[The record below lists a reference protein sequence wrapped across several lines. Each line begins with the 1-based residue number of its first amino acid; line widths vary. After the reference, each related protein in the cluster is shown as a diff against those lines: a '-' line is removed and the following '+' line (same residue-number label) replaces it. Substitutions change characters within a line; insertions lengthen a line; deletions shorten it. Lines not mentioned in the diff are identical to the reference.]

1 MSKAFGARLH
11 EAMAAHGP
19 LCAGIDPH
27 RALVEAWGLTYDVAG
42 LERFALTCV
51 EAFAGRVAVVK
62 PQSAFFEVFGS
73 RGLVVL
79 ERVLT
84 ELREAGTLTILDA
97 KRGDIGSTMAAY
109 AAGLPGTGRRRP
121 AGRADRESLPR
132 LRVAAP
138 RDRPRGADRARALR
152 PRPDLEPG
160 GRRRPA
166 RRAGRRVRRGVDR
179 PRRPAATTPLRGPG
193 ASSGASVSS
202 SVRRSAARSTT
213 SGSTSSRPRPPCWR
227 PASARRAGPS
237 SRSRRPSAPRRAR
250 SWPPRAARSSGP
262 DLTRAVSSRRRTAS
276 STSSSHCAADARRS
290 QRPDGVLARWT
301 PAPAL
306 RRAPPDR

>member
-11 EAMAAHGP
+11 EAMATHGP

-84 ELREAGTLTILDA
+84 ELRDAGTLTILDA

-109 AAGLPGTGRRRP
+109 AQAYL
-121 AGRADRESLPR
+121 
-132 LRVAAP
+132 
-138 RDRPRGADRARALR
+138 
-152 PRPDLEPG
+152 
-160 GRRRPA
+160 
-166 RRAGRRVRRGVDR
+166 
-179 PRRPAATTPLRGPG
+179 
-193 ASSGASVSS
+193 
-202 SVRRSAARSTT
+202 
-213 SGSTSSRPRPPCWR
+213 
-227 PASARRAGPS
+227 
-237 SRSRRPSAPRRAR
+237 
-250 SWPPRAARSSGP
+250 GP
-262 DLTRAVSSRRRTAS
+262 DAV
-276 STSSSHCAADARRS
+276 
-290 QRPDGVLARWT
+290 
-301 PAPAL
+301 
-306 RRAPPDR
+306 APPDALTVSPYLGYESLRPAIDVAQQNGRGLFVLALTSNPEGAGVQHAVRDGESVAASIVHGARDDNAAAQARGELGSIGLVIGATVGNAVHDLGLDLVEAATPVLAPGFGAQGGTVESLAATFGAAQGQVLASSSREILGAGPDPSRLVAQTERVLESLRG

>member
-11 EAMAAHGP
+11 EAMATHGP

-73 RGLVVL
+73 RGLGVL

-109 AAGLPGTGRRRP
+109 AQAYL
-121 AGRADRESLPR
+121 
-132 LRVAAP
+132 
-138 RDRPRGADRARALR
+138 
-152 PRPDLEPG
+152 
-160 GRRRPA
+160 
-166 RRAGRRVRRGVDR
+166 
-179 PRRPAATTPLRGPG
+179 
-193 ASSGASVSS
+193 
-202 SVRRSAARSTT
+202 
-213 SGSTSSRPRPPCWR
+213 
-227 PASARRAGPS
+227 
-237 SRSRRPSAPRRAR
+237 
-250 SWPPRAARSSGP
+250 GP
-262 DLTRAVSSRRRTAS
+262 DAV
-276 STSSSHCAADARRS
+276 
-290 QRPDGVLARWT
+290 
-301 PAPAL
+301 
-306 RRAPPDR
+306 APPDALTVSPYLGYESLRPAIDLAQQNGRGLFVLALTSNPEGAGVQHAVRDGESVAASVVRGARDDNAAARARGELGSIGLVIGATVGTAVTDLGLDLVEAATPVLAPGFGAQGGTVESLAATFGPAQGQVLASSSREILGAGPDPSRLVAQTERVLESLRG